1 METSLQKNLEKYSD
15 YIEPDVLQ
23 SFKNFLTTDEI
34 SKVQEEAKKIGDTFG
49 AGKEFK
55 NLLSSDINEKNIA
68 ETKLVNSFHNN
79 LKLLVQKTWVEKS
92 DETIKDQLLNRLD
105 TLCNKIELK
114 KYSETYAETLSVL
127 SESVALM
134 FGATDTSEEDFSEY
148 ALRIDPLFG
157 TFWCFIQCLP
167 KDAQWDSEKIRL
179 SLILGMSFLANY

>member
-15 YIEPDVLQ
+15 YIEPDVLD
-23 SFKNFLTTDEI
+23 SFKKFFTTDEI
-34 SKVQEEAKKIGDTFG
+34 SAVRSEALKIGDTFG
-49 AGKEFK
+49 AGKDFK
-55 NLLSSDINEKNIA
+55 KLLSDDINERNVA

-92 DETIKDQLLNRLD
+92 DETVKDKLLNRLD

-114 KYSETYAETLSVL
+114 KYSETYTETLSVL
-127 SESVALM
+127 IESVTLM

-167 KDAQWDSEKIRL
+167 KEAHWDAEKIRL
-179 SLILGMSFLANY
+179 SLILGMSFMANY